1 MLSLVFAFLID
12 CLLFYKRI
20 YTADIIKVILKINIK
35 QTKTAGTYVS
45 AVF

>member
-1 MLSLVFAFLID
+1 MLSLVFLID

-20 YTADIIKVILKINIK
+20 YTADIIKVIIKINIK

-45 AVF
+45 AVY

>member
-1 MLSLVFAFLID
+1 MLSLVFA

-35 QTKTAGTYVS
+35 QNKTAGTYVS
-45 AVF
+45 AVY

>member
-20 YTADIIKVILKINIK
+20 YTADIKVILKINIK

-45 AVF
+45 AVY